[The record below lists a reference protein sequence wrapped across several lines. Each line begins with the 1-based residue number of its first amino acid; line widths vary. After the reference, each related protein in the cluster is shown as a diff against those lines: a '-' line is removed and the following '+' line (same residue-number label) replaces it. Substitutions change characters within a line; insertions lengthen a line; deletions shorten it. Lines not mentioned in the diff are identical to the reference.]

1 MRARDHRLSLLV
13 SLLAVA
19 LLFSGCAKTSEAD
32 EAQPQKSGGV
42 LGGLFAS
49 STPITVPEGTLVNVT
64 LDQALASDQNKV
76 GDEFDASLTAPVV
89 VNGKTVIPKGAR
101 VTGRV
106 IEARESGRLKG
117 VAILKV
123 ALVSVEVEGK
133 SYDLQT
139 TSITRSGQ
147 NHKKRNT
154 LWIGGG
160 AGAGAAI
167 GAVAGGG
174 KGALI
179 GSAVGAGA
187 GTAGAAATGKLDFTI
202 PAETRLS
209 FKLTEPVT
217 VQVKG

>member
-1 MRARDHRLSLLV
+1 MKARNHKLTWLTG
-13 SLLAVA
+13 LLAVA
-19 LLFSGCAKTSEAD
+19 LLFSGCAKSEAD
-32 EAQPQKSGGV
+32 EAQPQKSSGV
-42 LGGLFAS
+42 LGGLFAA
-49 STPITVPEGTLVNVT
+49 STPITVPEGALLNVT
-64 LDQALASDQNKV
+64 LDQSLASDQNKA
-76 GDEFDASLTAPVV
+76 GDEFDASLAAPVV

-117 VAILKV
+117 VAMLKL
-123 ALVSVEVEGK
+123 ALVSVEVDGK
-133 SYDLQT
+133 SYDVQT

-187 GTAGAAATGKLDFTI
+187 GTAGAAATGKLDITI
-202 PAETRLS
+202 PVETRLS

-217 VQVKG
+217 ISVKG

>member
-1 MRARDHRLSLLV
+1 MRAHNHRLSWLTG
-13 SLLAVA
+13 LLAFA
-19 LLFSGCAKTSEAD
+19 LLLSGCAKSSEAD
-32 EAQPQKSGGV
+32 EAQAQKSSGV

-49 STPITVPEGTLVNVT
+49 STPITVPEGVQVNVT
-64 LDQALASDQNKV
+64 LDQALASDQNRA
-76 GDEFDASLTAPVV
+76 GDEFDASLAAPVV

-117 VAILKV
+117 VALLKL
-123 ALVSVEVEGK
+123 ALVSVEVEGE
-133 SYDLQT
+133 SYDVQT

-187 GTAGAAATGKLDFTI
+187 GTAGAAATGKLEITI

>member
-1 MRARDHRLSLLV
+1 MKARDHKLGWLTG
-13 SLLAVA
+13 LLAVA
-19 LLFSGCAKTSEAD
+19 LLFSGCSKTEAD
-32 EAQPQKSGGV
+32 EAQPQKSSGM

-64 LDQALASDQNKV
+64 LGQSLASNQNTA
-76 GDEFDASLTAPVV
+76 GDEFDASLATPVI
-89 VNGKTVIPKGAR
+89 VNGKIVIPKGAR

-117 VAILKV
+117 VALLKL
-123 ALVSVEVEGK
+123 ALVSVEVNGD
-133 SYDLQT
+133 SYDVQT

-160 AGAGAAI
+160 AGAGAAV
-167 GAVAGGG
+167 GAIAGGG

-187 GTAGAAATGKLDFTI
+187 GTAGAAATGKLDITI

>member
-1 MRARDHRLSLLV
+1 MKPRDYRLSWLTV
-13 SLLAVA
+13 LLAIT
-19 LLFSGCAKTSEAD
+19 LMFSGCAKSSEAD
-32 EAQPQKSGGV
+32 EGQPQKSGGV

-49 STPITVPEGTLVNVT
+49 STPIAVPAGTLVNVT
-64 LDQALASDQNKV
+64 LDQTLASNQHKA
-76 GDEFDASLTAPVV
+76 GDEFDASLAAPVV

-106 IEARESGRLKG
+106 VEARESGRLKG
-117 VAILKV
+117 VALLKL
-123 ALVSVEVEGK
+123 ALVSVEVDGD

-147 NHKKRNT
+147 NHNKRNT

-187 GTAGAAATGKLDFTI
+187 GTAGAAATGKMDITI
-202 PAETRLS
+202 PAETRLT